1 MTDVMVENIIAY
13 SKISNDLN
21 IEKIAEKLPE
31 FNYNPDKFLGLTLK
45 LEKPDVAVLI
55 LKNGKTVF
63 TGAKKREDIENAFE
77 RIMDKIE
84 GIDIKLKKTPII
96 VIQNIVASIDL
107 KKELNLDLISK
118 GLLSDNIDYNPE
130 QFPGLVYKIDENGAS
145 LLIFN
150 NGKIVFTGF
159 LTIEEITDAVE
170 IIKEKL
176 SSLGVLKKGDEKL
189 CQK

>member
-118 GLLSDNIDYNPE
+118 SLLSDNIDYNPQ

-176 SSLGVLKKGDEKL
+176 SSVGVLKKGDEKL

>member
-159 LTIEEITDAVE
+159 LSIEEITDAVE

-176 SSLGVLKKGDEKL
+176 SSVGVLIKGDEKL

>member
-176 SSLGVLKKGDEKL
+176 SSVGVLKKGDEKL

>member
-1 MTDVMVENIIAY
+1 MNDMIVENIIAY
-13 SKISNDLN
+13 SKIANELD
-21 IEKIAEKLPE
+21 IEEIAEKLPE

-63 TGAKKREDIENAFE
+63 TGSKKREDIENAFVT
-77 RIMDKIE
+77 IMDKIE
-84 GIDIKLKKTPII
+84 QIDIKLKKTPTI
-96 VIQNIVASIDL
+96 VIQNIIASIEL

-118 GLLSDNIDYNPE
+118 ELSSENIEYKPE
-130 QFPGLVYKIDENGAS
+130 QFPGLVYKIDKKGAS

-150 NGKIVFTGF
+150 TGKIVFTGF
-159 LTIEEITDAVE
+159 LSIEEVTDAVE

-176 SSLGVLKKGDEKL
+176 SSVGVL
-189 CQK
+189 

>member
-130 QFPGLVYKIDENGAS
+130 QFPGLVYKIDENDAS

-176 SSLGVLKKGDEKL
+176 SSVGVLKKGDEKL